1 MDSLKAE
8 FRGNRGMRRKQSLRL
23 MRAVRKFWTLPD
35 NPSDRAIGKLA
46 TTRKQ
51 CNCFSCQ
58 GQDHTKAVSS
68 KKADAAMIDELASI
82 L

>member
-8 FRGNRGMRRKQSLRL
+8 VRGNRGMRRKQSLRL
-23 MRAVRKFWTLPD
+23 MRAVRKFSTLPD

-51 CNCFSCQ
+51 RNCYSCQ

-68 KKADAAMIDELASI
+68 MKADAAMIDELASI
-82 L
+82 V